1 MTTLYTIGFTR
12 STAEHFF
19 GRLRDAGVRV
29 LLDIRL
35 NNTSQLA
42 AFSKAPDLAYFLR
55 ELVDAAYAHRLD
67 LAPTDDMLKA
77 YKSGQV
83 DWDDYAS
90 AFLDLMRDRQ
100 IEREDR
106 ALFEGPTALLCS
118 EATAAQCHRRL
129 VAEYLAARWD
139 GLDIQHL

>member
-1 MTTLYTIGFTR
+1 MTTLYTIGFTK

-19 GRLRDAGVRV
+19 GRLRDAGVHV

-55 ELVDAAYAHRLD
+55 ELVGASYEHRID

-77 YKSGQV
+77 YKAGRV

-90 AFLDLMRDRQ
+90 AFLDLMRERR
-100 IEREDR
+100 IERGDR
-106 ALFEGPTALLCS
+106 AVFEGPTALLCS
-118 EATAAQCHRRL
+118 EATAEQCHRRL
-129 VAEYLAARWD
+129 VAEHLSLHWTD
-139 GLDIQHL
+139 LDITHL